1 MPENNYIL
9 EPKKQSRAQ
18 DRLVCPPVNA
28 SLFLRPCF
36 IGQAGLFL
44 YTRGG
49 VLLNMLELNDEEIN
63 LVRRVE
69 KYLEKRNLDESSLV
83 KNRFECLKKLG
94 IAISQYPSVR
104 DSHKLRGVERSEE
117 KLLKALCSFASSSH
131 ILHIPARVV
140 AARSYLVAKYQAFS
154 LLHIL
159 AGDREE
165 FQGAIRKAILL
176 VIHTLMAEEVYFSCL
191 DDPGFPQYVKMNLAN
206 DLISLWDS
214 GTDPRTVQHLPA
226 LDALW
231 TARDSAPP
239 SFGTMNGT
247 SELLRITIDMGED
260 WQEFLVAHVSVNET
274 RWALEEFLFG
284 LSHEEINLVRARLMK
299 FGINAVGHDEIHSYL
314 ESRPAYGII
323 NSSDFRA
330 MYNFYVDR
338 RDSARLRQKISASGP
353 GRALE
358 EIYIKYRIALE

>member
-1 MPENNYIL
+1 ML
-9 EPKKQSRAQ
+9 
-18 DRLVCPPVNA
+18 
-28 SLFLRPCF
+28 
-36 IGQAGLFL
+36 GLS
-44 YTRGG
+44 
-49 VLLNMLELNDEEIN
+49 DEEKD
-63 LVRRVE
+63 L
-69 KYLEKRNLDESSLV
+69 LEKIEVFLGKQNPEESALV
-83 KNRFECLKKLG
+83 KKRFEILDTLG
-94 IAISQYPSVR
+94 MAISQFPSVR
-104 DSHKLRGVERSEE
+104 ESRKLRGVERSEE
-117 KLLKALCSFASSSH
+117 QLINALCSFASPSH
-131 ILHIPARVV
+131 LLHIPARVV

-165 FQGAIRKAILL
+165 FSFRLRHAILL

-191 DDPGFPQYVKMNLAN
+191 DDPGFSQYVKISLAN

-214 GTDPRTVQHLPA
+214 GTDPRTVMHLPA

-284 LSHEEINLVRARLMK
+284 LSYEEIESVRSRLLK
-299 FGINAVGHDEIHSYL
+299 FGINAVGHDEIPSYL
-314 ESRPAYGII
+314 GSMPAYGII

-338 RDSARLRQKISASGP
+338 RDAARLRNKISASGP
-353 GRALE
+353 GRTIE
-358 EIYIKYRIALE
+358 EIYLKYRIALE